1 MIGWILFSVVLVLL
15 LVSLYYNYKFAKIIM
30 RFEDS
35 IAESLDKLDEKYT
48 SISKILE
55 IPLFFDSPQ
64 IRKVISD
71 IKDSRD
77 VILEVANSVAL
88 VEENQ
93 SGENEKIPEN

>member
-1 MIGWILFSVVLVLL
+1 M
-15 LVSLYYNYKFAKIIM
+15 K
-30 RFEDS
+30 FEDS
-35 IAESLDKLDEKYT
+35 ITESLDKLDEKYN

-71 IKDSRD
+71 IRDSRD
-77 VILEVANSVAL
+77 VILEVANSIAQ

-93 SGENEKIPEN
+93 NAEKEEIPQN

>member
-1 MIGWILFSVVLVLL
+1 MIGWLLFSVTLVLM

-30 RFEDS
+30 KFEDS

-77 VILEVANSVAL
+77 AILEVANSVAQ
-88 VEENQ
+88 VEENKNAESQ
-93 SGENEKIPEN
+93 EIPEN